1 MVGWFSMGAIDLF
14 LCSWSLEAGLLST
27 VVSRLVLDAGRW
39 FEEWWC
45 GWVSKVVSFMLE
57 STHKCSRPSS
67 FKMELGG
74 CFDGLKKMML
84 GFRSFMVW
92 A

>member
-45 GWVSKVVSFMLE
+45 GW
-57 STHKCSRPSS
+57 
-67 FKMELGG
+67 
-74 CFDGLKKMML
+74 
-84 GFRSFMVW
+84 
-92 A
+92 